1 MSIFPY
7 SAFKIEFHPVFREKV
22 CCRRGA
28 EAIKTGNWE
37 TMTEVEI
44 KQNKSK
50 TIMLCGPEVR
60 ERMNAQVVKVSV
72 TVNDNSHFQ

>member
-1 MSIFPY
+1 M
-7 SAFKIEFHPVFREKV
+7 
-22 CCRRGA
+22 
-28 EAIKTGNWE
+28 IKTGNWE

>member
-1 MSIFPY
+1 
-7 SAFKIEFHPVFREKV
+7 
-22 CCRRGA
+22 
-28 EAIKTGNWE
+28 
-37 TMTEVEI
+37 MTEVEI

-50 TIMLCGPEVR
+50 TFMLCGPEVR